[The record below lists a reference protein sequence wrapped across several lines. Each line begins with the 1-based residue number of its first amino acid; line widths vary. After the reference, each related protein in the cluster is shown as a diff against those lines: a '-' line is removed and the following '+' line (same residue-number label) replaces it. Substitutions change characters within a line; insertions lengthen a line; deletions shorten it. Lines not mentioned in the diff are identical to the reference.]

1 MDDLSGETS
10 LMPYSTQLLHS
21 MLWGLFFGMEIFTY
35 VGNASN
41 QRTVCQ
47 TAIQSCCWKGRS
59 PLSNE
64 SRLHVLKGGRRER
77 WGGGQCLFVHR
88 HRQRQSAAVAKRL
101 RPPPSHPNTQRKWE
115 VAPVCQ
121 PLQGGGHGS
130 RLCERPHGVQEAGD
144 VPGLR
149 GEGSLA
155 QLPQVAALRPLGGA
169 RQPQRSPQPPVTGPA
184 ADHAG
189 DSRGTGGE
197 AEGEKPS
204 ASPVRAAPA

>member
-1 MDDLSGETS
+1 MVGRQRGLRHKLTQRTKPDTQSTRSTRFFVGDVVDDLSGETS

-101 RPPPSHPNTQRKWE
+101 RPPPLTSKHAEEMGSRSSVSTP
-115 VAPVCQ
+115 A
-121 PLQGGGHGS
+121 GGGAW
-130 RLCERPHGVQEAGD
+130 VT
-144 VPGLR
+144 
-149 GEGSLA
+149 
-155 QLPQVAALRPLGGA
+155 ALRTAARRPGGG
-169 RQPQRSPQPPVTGPA
+169 RRP
-184 ADHAG
+184 
-189 DSRGTGGE
+189 
-197 AEGEKPS
+197 
-204 ASPVRAAPA
+204 RAAR